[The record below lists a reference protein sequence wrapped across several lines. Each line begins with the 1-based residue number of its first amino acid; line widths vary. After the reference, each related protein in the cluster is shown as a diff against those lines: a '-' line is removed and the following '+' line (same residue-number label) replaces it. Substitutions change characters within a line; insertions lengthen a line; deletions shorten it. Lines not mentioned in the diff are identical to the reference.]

1 MDCRALSY
9 FGILVSFK
17 IITSYLPTPKEMH
30 MCFPLIKEYDTIFC
44 DSFEFIAYATSQ
56 LRRGKKGKVGGILNL
71 ILIDKCLALQS
82 FNGIDQLLLEMES
95 CQHRTEEHDEMASPS
110 PQ

>member
-1 MDCRALSY
+1 
-9 FGILVSFK
+9 
-17 IITSYLPTPKEMH
+17 MH
-30 MCFPLIKEYDTIFC
+30 MCFRFPLIKGSDIIFC

-56 LRRGKKGKVGGILNL
+56 LRRGKRGKVGGILNL

-82 FNGIDQLLLEMES
+82 FKGIVQLLLEIES
-95 CQHRTEEHDEMASPS
+95 FQYRTEEHVEMAPSS